1 MKKVTIQVPATS
13 ANLGAG
19 FDSAGI
25 AFALYNTFSFEKLDT
40 GLQFENVDPRF
51 ANENNLAY
59 LAYRAVCDE
68 IGVPATVKITNEK
81 TGVPV
86 SRGLGS
92 SATLLAAGALAANI
106 LHENAL
112 PAEKIFAICNCLEG
126 HPDNVAPALYGGLCL
141 SLLDGDTPITVKYPV
156 SEKLFFTA
164 VIPNFEVS
172 THDARGALPKEV
184 PFGNAVFNLSRAA
197 LLSHAFT
204 SGDGNLISLVTK
216 DALHEKYRKKLF
228 RNVCDVEK
236 AAYEEGALT
245 FIISGAGSTC
255 LCISEKPLAN
265 ALNSRI
271 SALPNDW
278 HAIDLCIDH
287 EGAKA
292 I

>member
-112 PAEKIFAICNCLEG
+112 PAEKIFAICNRLEG

-184 PFGNAVFNLSRAA
+184 PFGDAVFNLSRAA

>member
-59 LAYRAVCDE
+59 LAYHAVCDE
-68 IGVPATVKITNEK
+68 IGVPATNEK

-112 PAEKIFAICNCLEG
+112 PAEKIFAICNRLEG

-184 PFGNAVFNLSRAA
+184 PFGDAVFNLSRAA

-228 RNVCDVEK
+228 RNVCDVEI

-255 LCISEKPLAN
+255 LCISEKPLAD
-265 ALNSRI
+265 ALNARI
-271 SALPNDW
+271 SELLNGW

>member
-112 PAEKIFAICNCLEG
+112 PAEKIFAICNRLEG

-204 SGDGNLISLVTK
+204 SGDGNLISLVTQ

>member
-25 AFALYNTFSFEKLDT
+25 AFALYNTFSFEKLDA

-68 IGVPATVKITNEK
+68 IGVPATVKITNEE

-112 PAEKIFAICNCLEG
+112 PAENIFEICNRLEG

-141 SLLDGDTPITVKYPV
+141 SLLDGNTPITVKYPV

-172 THDARGALPKEV
+172 THEARGALPAEV
-184 PFGNAVFNLSRAA
+184 PFGDAVFNLSRAA

-204 SGDGNLISLVTK
+204 SGNGNLISLVTK

-255 LCISEKPLAN
+255 LCISEKPLAD
-265 ALNSRI
+265 ALNARI
-271 SALPNDW
+271 SALPNGW

>member
-112 PAEKIFAICNCLEG
+112 PAEKIFAICNRLEG

>member
-1 MKKVTIQVPATS
+1 
-13 ANLGAG
+13 
-19 FDSAGI
+19 
-25 AFALYNTFSFEKLDT
+25 
-40 GLQFENVDPRF
+40 
-51 ANENNLAY
+51 
-59 LAYRAVCDE
+59 
-68 IGVPATVKITNEK
+68 
-81 TGVPV
+81 VPV

-112 PAEKIFAICNCLEG
+112 PAEKIFAICNRLEG

-184 PFGNAVFNLSRAA
+184 PFGDAVFNLSRAA

>member
-25 AFALYNTFSFEKLDT
+25 AFALYNTFSFEKLGT

-112 PAEKIFAICNCLEG
+112 PAEKIFAICNRLEG

-184 PFGNAVFNLSRAA
+184 PFGDAVFNLSRAA

>member
-1 MKKVTIQVPATS
+1 MKKVTIRVPATS

-19 FDSAGI
+19 FDAAGI
-25 AFALYNTFSFEKLDT
+25 AFTLYNMFSFEKLDG

-51 ANENNLAY
+51 ANEKNLAY
-59 LAYRAVCDE
+59 LAYRTVCDE
-68 IGVPATVKITNEK
+68 IGVPAAVKITNEE

-92 SATLLAAGALAANI
+92 SATLLAAGALAANT

-112 PAEKIFAICNCLEG
+112 PAEKIFEICNRLEG

-141 SLLDGDTPITVKYPV
+141 SLLDGETPITVKYPV

-164 VIPNFEVS
+164 VIPDFEVS
-172 THDARGALPKEV
+172 THDARGALPAEV
-184 PFGNAVFNLSRAA
+184 PFADAVFNLSRAA
-197 LLSHAFT
+197 LLSPAFA
-204 SGDGNLISLVTK
+204 SGDGRLITLVTK
-216 DALHEKYRKKLF
+216 DALHEQYRKKLF

-236 AAYEEGALT
+236 AAYNEGALT

-255 LCISEKPLAN
+255 LCISEKPIAN
-265 ALNSRI
+265 GLNARL

-278 HAIDLCIDH
+278 CAIELSVDH